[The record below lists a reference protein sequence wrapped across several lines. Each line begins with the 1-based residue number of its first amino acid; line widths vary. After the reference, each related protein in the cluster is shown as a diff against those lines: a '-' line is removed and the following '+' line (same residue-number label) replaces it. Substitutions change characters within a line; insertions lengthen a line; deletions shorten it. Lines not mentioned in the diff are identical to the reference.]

1 MTCKKR
7 GAFGLRN
14 LYEKWFFEARYKY
27 SKKRQPIKR
36 LYFDVINWASEKTG
50 LNLINGYGKI
60 ALDIGCAYGF
70 IVELL
75 NDLGYE
81 AYGIDISKFAAAKGK
96 SIILGDAE
104 HMPFKKS
111 SFDLIT
117 CFETIE
123 HLNNPELMLN
133 DVHQILKPN
142 GVFLF
147 STPTPGPFSTIIR
160 ILSREPSLFHPSIRS
175 IHQWIK
181 ALNSFKV
188 VAIEPYLLLPIPST
202 LFKKYFIFKA
212 PKFISS
218 HVKIVCI
225 KLS

>member
-1 MTCKKR
+1 MKKR
-7 GAFGLRN
+7 NVLDLCN

-27 SKKRQPIKR
+27 SKKRQPIKK
-36 LYFDVINWASEKTG
+36 LYFDIINWASEKTG
-50 LNLINGYGKI
+50 LSLVNGYGKV

-81 AYGIDISKFAAAKGK
+81 AYGIDISKFAATKGK
-96 SIILGDAE
+96 SIILGNAE
-104 HMPFKKS
+104 HMPFRNS

-133 DVHQILKPN
+133 DVYQILKPS

-147 STPTPGPFSTIIR
+147 STPTPGPFSII
-160 ILSREPSLFHPSIRS
+160 IHMLSYKPSLFHPSIRS

-181 ALNSFKV
+181 ALNGFKV
-188 VAIEPYLLLPIPST
+188 VAIEPYLLLPIPPT

-218 HVKIVCI
+218 HVKIACM